1 MLFVHA
7 INTIL
12 CRKHESSE
20 ADYSNIKDKIN
31 SLLYCSGTSYPRLY
45 PNELNRDYYLN
56 IISNYYNNEDLITN
70 NTQKN
75 TANEG
80 LEIVFYTIYHTI
92 EKYYSNAGSTIAFL
106 QAFLDKFTTDLEFSL
121 IDVLTANN
129 SPRIF
134 ETLNFRG
141 KDLVACEIIKN
152 RVLLN
157 VLNDP
162 QERIYIDK
170 WINISRKLK
179 TSKSFDDYIRY
190 TYLASMYH
198 KRGNKSYETGG
209 SKNDKEIFDHSI
221 ERTAFPGTEVTYPSV
236 DELLT
241 FMADKEL
248 VFITNYI
255 EHHNMEIVK
264 SKHFLNDYLLMR
276 ENYDEQYFRHDDYH
290 DIRLFMTK
298 VEDDGANSEHG
309 LYPEDIRRF
318 DVKDKII
325 NRLSKISKES
335 FCDKSDYYFEYESQ
349 SQDIQAVY
357 FVTRYHSNPAWDAN
371 PVNLFNMRMCAF
383 VLPGT
388 ISSKKAKKMP
398 LKKKTVKTDCGSE
411 YVIDSI
417 HLNSNICFDMAEF
430 NDLINGLFYEV
441 FLD

>member
-1 MLFVHA
+1 MTEAIIISAIWTGNDMAIINNNDMEIVLKGDQETAIREMLRDRFFALLKMPVKKPERHTSPVSSSVFVGHMNCMLNVTCA
-7 INTIL
+7 IRKRNTL
-12 CRKHESSE
+12 TLFENCE
-20 ADYSNIKDKIN
+20 
-31 SLLYCSGTSYPRLY
+31 
-45 PNELNRDYYLN
+45 YYL
-56 IISNYYNNEDLITN
+56 
-70 NTQKN
+70 
-75 TANEG
+75 
-80 LEIVFYTIYHTI
+80 
-92 EKYYSNAGSTIAFL
+92 
-106 QAFLDKFTTDLEFSL
+106 
-121 IDVLTANN
+121 
-129 SPRIF
+129 
-134 ETLNFRG
+134 
-141 KDLVACEIIKN
+141 
-152 RVLLN
+152 
-157 VLNDP
+157 
-162 QERIYIDK
+162 
-170 WINISRKLK
+170 
-179 TSKSFDDYIRY
+179 
-190 TYLASMYH
+190 SMYH